1 MSHRV
6 TLHSVLR
13 ISRRLPSC
21 TLSPLTP
28 PLGSSVVAM
37 GYGLLPAGYCCAC
50 DFSLAYSYLTFC
62 STAGARCSILQCPGI
77 VSNVVCV
84 DGSLADSPGIL
95 VPAML
100 MSSAQV
106 RLLILRHSL
115 NEIHEAE
122 SRFYRDTAA
131 VRLCGRG

>member
-6 TLHSVLR
+6 TSHSVLR

-50 DFSLAYSYLTFC
+50 DFSVAYICLTFC

-84 DGSLADSPGIL
+84 DGPLADSPGVL

-106 RLLILRHSL
+106 RLLIMRHSL

-122 SRFYRDTAA
+122 SRSYRDTAA